1 MVPDRWVRPHT
12 RRSSRAVRSQP
23 GPAWPLESPGVSA
36 EADHP
41 IGASAR
47 LEGFDGLRAIAV
59 LSVASYHFFQTAA
72 VFPTGAT
79 TAFDIGGQ
87 FRVGVWVFF
96 VLSGFLLY
104 RPYARAHAGAGRQ
117 PSPVRYTR
125 SRFLRI
131 WPAYAVTLV
140 VLTYVWHRVAID
152 GTNGFVLHLVLVQN
166 YVPSQFLRGGIGPA
180 WSLVVEVAFYAFLP
194 VYAAIVGRYTKRRDP
209 WTVELVSLAAVAVL
223 GFAWQIAM
231 VGHPLPAT
239 MLPGFLPT
247 FAIGMTFA
255 VAVVHRRDL
264 GLSSLAR
271 RPAVCWLVALALL
284 VGKGIVGGF
293 DFFELGF
300 EIQNQIVYSAV
311 AALVVVPAVFGARD
325 RLANRVLRS
334 RPFHGLGLISYGVFL
349 WSVPVMQAVQQD
361 WIPLE
366 PGFAGR
372 TGVVAV
378 VSVAVTCAIATLSWF
393 VVERPALAFKGRAR
407 ARRVPPADGSKAA
420 GG

>member
-1 MVPDRWVRPHT
+1 M
-12 RRSSRAVRSQP
+12 
-23 GPAWPLESPGVSA
+23 SA

-47 LEGFDGLRAIAV
+47 LEGFDGLRAAAV

-96 VLSGFLLY
+96 VVSGFLLY
-104 RPYARAHAGAGRQ
+104 RPYARAHAGDGRD
-117 PSPVRYTR
+117 PSAVRYAR

-131 WPAYAVTLV
+131 WPAYAVTLA

-152 GTNGFVLHLVLVQN
+152 GLNGFLLHLVLVQN

-194 VYAAIVGRYTKRRDP
+194 VYAVIVGWCTKRRDP
-209 WTVELVSLAAVAVL
+209 WTVEFVGLAAVAVL
-223 GFAWQIAM
+223 GFAWQIAT
-231 VGHPLPAT
+231 VGNPLPAT

-255 VAVVHRRDL
+255 VAVAHRRDL

-271 RPAVCWLVALALL
+271 RPAVCWCVALALL
-284 VGKGIVGGF
+284 VGKGIIGGF
-293 DFFELGF
+293 DFFEPGF

-311 AALVVVPAVFGARD
+311 AALVVLPAVFGARD
-325 RLANRVLRS
+325 RLGNRVLRS

-349 WSVPVMQAVQQD
+349 WSVPVMQAVQQE

-372 TGVVAV
+372 TGVVAI
-378 VSVAVTCAIATLSWF
+378 VSFAVTCAIATLSWF
-393 VVERPALAFKGRAR
+393 VVEHPALTLKQPGR
-407 ARRVPPADGSKAA
+407 PGPASPVDGSTAA
-420 GG
+420 TG

>member
-1 MVPDRWVRPHT
+1 MRSRQGPVR
-12 RRSSRAVRSQP
+12 
-23 GPAWPLESPGVSA
+23 PLESLGVSA
-36 EADHP
+36 EADYP

-59 LSVASYHFFQTAA
+59 LSVASYHFFQTAP
-72 VFPTGAT
+72 VFPLGAT

-104 RPYARAHAGAGRQ
+104 RPYAGAHAGAGPQ
-117 PSPVRYTR
+117 PSAVRYAR

-131 WPAYAVTLV
+131 WPAYAVALV
-140 VLTYVWHRVAID
+140 VLSYVWHRVAID

-209 WTVELVSLAAVAVL
+209 WTVELLSLAAVAVL
-223 GFAWQIAM
+223 GFAWQIAT

-239 MLPGFLPT
+239 MLPGLLPT

-264 GLSSLAR
+264 GLSLLAR

-284 VGKGIVGGF
+284 VGKGIIGGF
-293 DFFELGF
+293 DFFGF

-311 AALVVVPAVFGARD
+311 AALVVLPAVFGARD
-325 RLANRVLRS
+325 RLGNRVLRS

-349 WSVPVMQAVQQD
+349 WSVPVMQAVQQE
-361 WIPLE
+361 WIPLQ
-366 PGFAGR
+366 PGFFGR

-378 VSVAVTCAIATLSWF
+378 VSFAVTCAIATLSWF
-393 VVERPALAFKGRAR
+393 VVERPASRLKGRAR
-407 ARRVPPADGSKAA
+407 ARRVPSGDASVAA

>member
-1 MVPDRWVRPHT
+1 M
-12 RRSSRAVRSQP
+12 
-23 GPAWPLESPGVSA
+23 SA

-47 LEGFDGLRAIAV
+47 LEGFDGLRAVAV
-59 LSVASYHFFQTAA
+59 LSVASYHLFQTAA

-104 RPYARAHAGAGRQ
+104 RPYARAHTGAGRE
-117 PSPVRYTR
+117 PSGARYAR
-125 SRFLRI
+125 SRLLRI
-131 WPAYAVTLV
+131 WPAYAAALFM
-140 VLTYVWHRVAID
+140 LTYVWHRVAID
-152 GTNGFVLHLVLVQN
+152 GPDGFLVHLFLVQN
-166 YVPSQFLRGGIGPA
+166 YVPSQFIRGGIGPA

-194 VYAAIVGRYTKRRDP
+194 VYAVIVGRCAKRRDP
-209 WTVELVSLAAVAVL
+209 WTVELVGLATVAVL
-223 GFAWQIAM
+223 GFAWQIAT

-239 MLPGFLPT
+239 MLPSFLPT

-255 VAVVHRRDL
+255 VAVAHRRDL
-264 GLSSLAR
+264 GLSPLAR
-271 RPAVCWLVALALL
+271 RPAACWLVALALL

-300 EIQNQIVYSAV
+300 EIQNQVVYSLV
-311 AALVVVPAVFGARD
+311 AALVVMPAVFGARE
-325 RLANRVLRS
+325 RVGNRVLRS

-349 WSVPVMQAVQQD
+349 WSVPVMQAVQQE

-366 PGFAGR
+366 PAFAGR
-372 TGVVAV
+372 TGVVAI
-378 VSVAVTCAIATLSWF
+378 VSFAVTCAIATLSWF
-393 VVERPALAFKGRAR
+393 VVERPALALKGPGRPGHASP
-407 ARRVPPADGSKAA
+407 VDGSTAPT
-420 GG
+420 G

>member
-1 MVPDRWVRPHT
+1 M
-12 RRSSRAVRSQP
+12 
-23 GPAWPLESPGVSA
+23 SA

-41 IGASAR
+41 IGASVR

-59 LSVASYHFFQTAA
+59 LSVASYHFFQTAS
-72 VFPTGAT
+72 VFPLGAI

-87 FRVGVWVFF
+87 LRVGVWVFF

-104 RPYARAHAGAGRQ
+104 RPYARAHAGAGSQ
-117 PSPVRYTR
+117 PSVVRYAR

-131 WPAYAVTLV
+131 WPAYAVTLAM
-140 VLTYVWHRVAID
+140 LTYVWHRVAIE
-152 GTNGFVLHLVLVQN
+152 GTNGFLLHLVLVQN

-180 WSLVVEVAFYAFLP
+180 WSLVVEVAFYVFLP

-209 WTVELVSLAAVAVL
+209 WRVELVSLAAIAVL

-271 RPAVCWLVALALL
+271 RPGACWFVALALL
-284 VGKGIVGGF
+284 VGKGIIGGF
-293 DFFELGF
+293 DFFEPGF

-311 AALVVVPAVFGARD
+311 AALVVLPAVFGARD
-325 RLANRVLRS
+325 RLGNRLLRS

-349 WSVPVMQAVQQD
+349 WSVPVMQAVQQE
-361 WIPLE
+361 WIPME

-372 TGVVAV
+372 TGVVAI
-378 VSVAVTCAIATLSWF
+378 VSFVVTCAIATLSWF
-393 VVERPALAFKGRAR
+393 VVERPALGLKGRAR
-407 ARRVPPADGSKAA
+407 ARRVPSTGGSVAA

>member
-1 MVPDRWVRPHT
+1 M
-12 RRSSRAVRSQP
+12 
-23 GPAWPLESPGVSA
+23 SA

-59 LSVASYHFFQTAA
+59 LSVASYHFFQTAS
-72 VFPTGAT
+72 VFPLGAI

-87 FRVGVWVFF
+87 LRVGVWVFF

-104 RPYARAHAGAGRQ
+104 RPYARAHAGAGPQ
-117 PSPVRYTR
+117 PSARRYAR

-131 WPAYAVTLV
+131 WPAYAVTLA

-152 GTNGFVLHLVLVQN
+152 GTNGFLLHLVLVQN

-209 WTVELVSLAAVAVL
+209 WRVELVGLAAVAVL
-223 GFAWQIAM
+223 GFAWQITM
-231 VGHPLPAT
+231 VGHPVPAT

-271 RPAVCWLVALALL
+271 RPGVCWLVALSLL
-284 VGKGIVGGF
+284 VGKGIIGGF
-293 DFFELGF
+293 DFFEPGF
-300 EIQNQIVYSAV
+300 EIQNQFVYSAV
-311 AALVVVPAVFGARD
+311 AALVVLPAVFGARD
-325 RLANRVLRS
+325 RLGNRVLRS

-349 WSVPVMQAVQQD
+349 WSVPVMQAVQQE
-361 WIPLE
+361 WIPIE

-372 TGVVAV
+372 TGVVAI
-378 VSVAVTCAIATLSWF
+378 VSFVATCAIATLSWF
-393 VVERPALAFKGRAR
+393 VVERPALALKGRAR
-407 ARRVPPADGSKAA
+407 ARRVPSTGGSVAA